1 MIPKIIHFCWMSG
14 DPYPEEIQKCIDSWH
29 KILPDYEFWL
39 WDSNRF
45 DMESSVWVKE
55 AYAARKY
62 AFCADYIR
70 CFALYTYGGIYLDSD
85 VEVLKSFN
93 DLLHLPYFIGME
105 SAGHFEAATMGSEK
119 GHPLFGKMLE
129 HYKDRHFLDKNGEPD
144 IVIIPKIMTE
154 IARTDFRLVPIE
166 RIEDFDYSPDVISVF
181 PYDYFSPIDTRG
193 KRYVL
198 RQTIN
203 TYSIHHFA
211 SAWVSWQIKLLVWLF
226 GNTKTMLRVKS
237 ALSFL
242 QKNLYKKTAAYI
254 RQLKN
259 KH

>member
-1 MIPKIIHFCWMSG
+1 MIPKIIHYCWMSE
-14 DPYPEEIQKCIDSWH
+14 DPYPEEIQKCIDSWR

-45 DMESSVWVKE
+45 DMNSSVWVKE
-55 AYAARKY
+55 AFAARKY

-70 CFALYTYGGIYLDSD
+70 CYALYTYGGIYLDSD

-105 SAGHFEAATMGSEK
+105 SVGYFEAATMGCEK
-119 GHPLFGKMLE
+119 GFKLFDKMLE
-129 HYKDRHFLDKNGEPD
+129 HYKGRHFFDENGEPD
-144 IVIIPKIMTE
+144 IVIIPKVMMK
-154 IARTDFRLVPIE
+154 IAQTDYRLVQIDNIE
-166 RIEDFDYSPDVISVF
+166 IFDYSSDVISVF

-193 KRYVL
+193 KRHVL
-198 RQTIN
+198 RQTIH

-211 SAWVSWQIKLLVWLF
+211 SAWVSWQVKLLVWLF
-226 GNTKTMLRVKS
+226 GNTKTMLNVKS

-242 QKNLYKKTAAYI
+242 QKNLYKKPKKFI
-254 RQLKN
+254 RGIKIKL
-259 KH
+259 